1 MAHLVE
7 LCDQTRLLGQS
18 GPTPYSILCIK
29 KAAVQCD
36 PDPARTFEATY
47 VDLLQVIGR
56 KLHMVQTQLLKQQS
70 SSGHGSGTWRFL
82 CVCALMEGRRSPAAP
97 GSTWKNGVLFMR
109 YPEWQSCYC
118 IIKGATCSNEDTK
131 YQERLVQSPSEAMK
145 P

>member
-1 MAHLVE
+1 M
-7 LCDQTRLLGQS
+7 
-18 GPTPYSILCIK
+18 
-29 KAAVQCD
+29 QCD

-47 VDLLQVIGR
+47 VDLLQVVGR

-70 SSGHGSGTWRFL
+70 SSGHGSGTWTFL

-97 GSTWKNGVLFMR
+97 GSTWRNGVLFMR
-109 YPEWQSCYC
+109 YPEWQASANECANQSCYGIC
-118 IIKGATCSNEDTK
+118 KGATCSNEDTK